1 MTVSETMTT
10 VQQEL
15 AKRDITVV
23 DGDIEHDGY
32 YLPTMR
38 LIVVRKGLS
47 EFQRFQVLLHELAHV
62 EKHHD
67 LGHWYNLSYRNRV
80 VTEEEANK
88 VMVTELVNLYCDITL
103 TDPQQVNVLD
113 FLRNHQLD
121 ERYAPLVEQALLNY
135 QRENQAGS

>member
-1 MTVSETMTT
+1 MTASKTMTT

-15 AKRDITVV
+15 AKRNITVV

-32 YLPTMR
+32 YLPTMH
-38 LIVVRKGLS
+38 LIVVKQGLS

-62 EKHHD
+62 KQHHD

-88 VMVTELVNLYCDITL
+88 AMVTELVNLYCDITL

-113 FLRNHQLD
+113 FLRDHQLD